1 MIAMKSSHRGGIPPF
16 YAMEVLKAANE
27 RAAQGGHTLHLE
39 VGEPGAGTPRAI
51 RNAGTAAMA
60 GANLGY
66 TEAFGLPSLRD
77 RIADHY
83 RDAYGVDIHRDQ
95 IAITAGSSAGFVLAF
110 LAAFDVGDKVAMAIP
125 GYPGY
130 RNILLSLGLEPIG
143 LRTDERSR
151 FQPTTAMLE
160 EAGDIAGLILASPAN
175 PTGTMIEP
183 PMLRELCDY
192 CERHAI
198 RIISDE
204 IYHGVT
210 YGKPAVTALRH
221 TRAAVVLN
229 GFSKYYCMTG
239 WRLGWM
245 VLPDDLTGA
254 VQRLQQNLY
263 ISAPTP
269 AQYAA
274 GAAFDCRAELDA
286 NVAVYARN
294 RDLLVAALARA
305 GVTRLAPPDGAFYLY
320 ADVSQLTNDS
330 IEFCR
335 RILDETGIAITPGI
349 DFDAEKGSASV
360 RLSYAGPEAVIA
372 EAATRLTAW
381 LRR

>member
-1 MIAMKSSHRGGIPPF
+1 MKSSRRGGIPPF

-27 RAAQGGHTLHLE
+27 RAAAGVETLHLE
-39 VGEPGAGTPRAI
+39 VGEPGAGTPLAVREAGRA
-51 RNAGTAAMA
+51 ALSD
-60 GANLGY
+60 ANLGY
-66 TEAFGLPSLRD
+66 TEAFGLPNLRN

-83 RDAYGVDIHRDQ
+83 RTAYGVPVRRDQ
-95 IAITAGSSAGFVLAF
+95 VAITAGSSAGFVLSF

-130 RNILLSLGLEPIG
+130 RNILLSLGLEPVG

-175 PTGTMIEP
+175 PTGTMIEEP
-183 PMLRELCDY
+183 VFRELCDY
-192 CERHAI
+192 CERRAI
-198 RIISDE
+198 RLVSDE

-210 YGKPAVTALRH
+210 YGRPAATALRH
-221 TRAAVVLN
+221 SSTAVVLN

-245 VLPDDLTGA
+245 IVPDDLIGA

-269 AQYAA
+269 AQHAA
-274 GAAFDCRAELDA
+274 GTAFDCVAELDG
-286 NVAVYARN
+286 NVAAYARN
-294 RDLLVAALARA
+294 RDLLVTALAHV

-320 ADVSQLTNDS
+320 ADVSHLTNDS
-330 IEFCR
+330 VEFCR
-335 RILDETGIAITPGI
+335 RLLEETGVAITPGI
-349 DFDAEKGSASV
+349 DFDAEQGRASV

-372 EAATRLTAW
+372 EAAARLTAW